1 MPNAARIDTLRRAA
15 HAVGGVH
22 GLARRLGFSPRQ
34 IERWMN
40 GEEVIPA
47 DAFLRA
53 VDLLDDSEPR
63 AAEQPPAPNDTQDGK
78 R

>member
-1 MPNAARIDTLRRAA
+1 MPNAVRIDTLRRAA
-15 HAVGGVH
+15 HSLGGVH

-34 IERWMN
+34 IERWLT
-40 GEEVIPA
+40 GEEGIPA

-53 VDLLDDSEPR
+53 VDLLEDSSGDQER
-63 AAEQPPAPNDTQDGK
+63 LPPVANDSQQGG